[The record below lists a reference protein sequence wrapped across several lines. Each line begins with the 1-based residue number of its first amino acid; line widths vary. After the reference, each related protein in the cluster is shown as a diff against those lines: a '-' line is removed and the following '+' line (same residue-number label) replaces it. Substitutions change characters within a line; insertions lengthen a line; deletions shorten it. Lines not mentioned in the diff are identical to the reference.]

1 VIERFTA
8 LVFSGVTDGAITAL
22 AAVGLLLLYKASGVI
37 NFAHGDLITLG
48 AFLGA
53 WLVTD
58 DGWGYVPGS
67 VVVLLLM
74 FAVGVVMERVA
85 VAPLRGRSVHVVV
98 IATLGLGLALRS
110 LIANWQG
117 NDPKRIESPAQ
128 GGSTRIFGAA
138 FNHHRLVVVIVAALV
153 IVALTWFFARTRYGR
168 QVRALAADRDMAR
181 LAGVRAGWLSMAAFG
196 ASAALAGLCGLLTA
210 PLSSAQLDLG
220 FSLMLNAFAA
230 MILGGFGSI
239 RGVAVAGLMI
249 GLVER
254 VIGGYVLTTYS
265 SALPFVLMIVV
276 IAYRPEGLFGAREHA
291 ARL

>member
-1 VIERFTA
+1 M
-8 LVFSGVTDGAITAL
+8 FSGVTAGAVTAL

-58 DGWGYVPGS
+58 NGWGYVPGAL
-67 VVVLLLM
+67 VTLALM
-74 FAVGVVMERVA
+74 FVVGVVMERVA

-98 IATLGLGLALRS
+98 IATLGLGLAIRS

-117 NDPKRIESPAQ
+117 NDPKRLESPAQ
-128 GGSTRIFGAA
+128 GGSTQVFGAA
-138 FNHHRLVVVIVAALV
+138 LNHHRLVVVVVAAAV
-153 IVALTWFFARTRYGR
+153 IGAMTWFFARTRYGR

-181 LAGVRAGWLSMAAFG
+181 LSGIRAGMLSMGAFG
-196 ASAALAGLCGLLTA
+196 ASAALAGLCGVLTA

-220 FSLMLNAFAA
+220 FGLMLNAFAA
-230 MILGGFGSI
+230 TILGGFGSI
-239 RGVAVAGLMI
+239 RGVAAAGLLI
-249 GLVER
+249 GMVER
-254 VIGGYVLTTYS
+254 VLGGYVLTDYA
-265 SALPFVLMIVV
+265 SALPFVLMIAV
-276 IAYRPEGLFGAREHA
+276 IAYRPEGLLGAREHA